1 MQSNTIALAGC
12 QKSTQIVIMTA
23 LKSAGFKV
31 IYLPYDVRYHAEN
44 LPDCLLIDLQGD
56 DVIKARQM
64 IDQPSLKATKKLLM
78 LDTRDQ
84 KARQFI
90 SAANVDDILFKPIQI
105 EELVARLQALLKKTT
120 AQHDPTDIKDE
131 FSFAQ
136 TIQDL
141 EARQFTGCLRLHGK
155 HVAGEMHLMLG
166 RINGVRIGQKLQGI
180 ALTALWRIFPSR
192 PELLPNAPVP
202 DWATP
207 PLNITAEEVIG
218 NVAHASSEFRS
229 IFPGQQGLLTVFKLN
244 SSVYEAAFHTLPR
257 QVRRLVQTFDGDR
270 TLNDIFSYI
279 NLDEFVLMQILRRLL
294 DENLIIENQSS
305 DDIDRLS
312 LVDWIRGVSET
323 DDPLESSNTEITVR
337 MPPPMPKPP
346 KRQSQPREEKT
357 IRMPPPIPEP
367 ARTSKPQPPA
377 RPTDPIGQSAADSD
391 ELPDH
396 ATHSILMYAFPTQI
410 QQAET
415 SAQSSDADDDRPF
428 HAEPVVRKKFSRE
441 VVEQKFQKT
450 PPTFIEGDIQIRKG
464 TYYSDAQLE
473 EEAARTANHAQLSQK
488 PSSLTLVLDETKR
501 AITLESSIAD
511 ASIQEVE
518 NEITRIAA
526 ASQFNTPDEDEQK
539 PETAPKTPA
548 QPAPEPP
555 LAHEDSLRAKRE
567 HLEQMQKL
575 YEQNHSEELSKENW
589 REQTI
594 TRLNR
599 ENAET
604 SAKLKRNLALLILLL
619 LLAGALI
626 FVLITGTFSP
636 KQATINTGT
645 PKTAPVVHTQAAPDH
660 PIPEEITQETAQ
672 TADEQQPLP
681 VQAIEPDA
689 GENADTPENTQQDD
703 SAVQAAIADAQPQ
716 APKEAPAIA
725 HAHAPA
731 RTALAAKQPTTREE
745 TPKPSSPQTDEPIS
759 IKTALQNTR
768 SEMNI
773 KNWEAAQTQ
782 VEIALAMDPKHPIAN
797 VLAGQ
802 IQAKLGNFN
811 KAISYYK
818 IAEKANA
825 QKSVYWVQLSEYY
838 RAAGN
843 FTESDKAIDKAIAI
857 VGSASP
863 EGRKLVMQKSRP

>member
-31 IYLPYDVRYHAEN
+31 IYLPYDVRYHAESI
-44 LPDCLLIDLQGD
+44 PDCLLIDLQGD
-56 DVIKARQM
+56 DVFKARQM
-64 IDQPSLKATKKLLM
+64 IDQPSLNATKKLLM

-105 EELVARLQALLKKTT
+105 EELVARLQTLLKKTT
-120 AQHDPTDIKDE
+120 AQQDPAYIKDE

-136 TIQDL
+136 AMQDL
-141 EARQFTGCLRLHGK
+141 EARQFTGCLKIHGK
-155 HVAGEMHLMLG
+155 HVGGEMHLMHG

-180 ALTALWRIFPSR
+180 ALTALWRIFPAR
-192 PELLPNAPVP
+192 PELIPNAPMP
-202 DWATP
+202 DWAAQ
-207 PLNITAEEVIG
+207 PLNITAEQVIG
-218 NVAHASSEFRS
+218 NVAHASSEFRT
-229 IFPGQQGLLTVFKLN
+229 IFPGPQGLLTVFKLN
-244 SSVYEAAFHTLPR
+244 SAVYEAAFHTLPR

-294 DENLIIENQSS
+294 DENLIVENQSS

-323 DDPLESSNTEITVR
+323 DDSLDSSNTEKTVR

-346 KRQSQPREEKT
+346 QRQSQPREEKT
-357 IRMPPPIPEP
+357 VRLPPPMPEH
-367 ARTSKPQPPA
+367 AKASKPQPPEC
-377 RPTDPIGQSAADSD
+377 PTDPMGPAASDPD

-410 QQAET
+410 QQAEP
-415 SAQSSDADDDRPF
+415 SARANDADDRPF

-441 VVEQKFQKT
+441 VVEQKFKKT

-473 EEAARTANHAQLSQK
+473 EEAARAANHPQTSQK

-501 AITLESSIAD
+501 AITLESSIAET
-511 ASIQEVE
+511 SIREVE

-526 ASQFNTPDEDEQK
+526 ALQFNDTDDEDHK
-539 PETAPKTPA
+539 PEPSPKK
-548 QPAPEPP
+548 PELPEQDKP
-555 LAHEDSLRAKRE
+555 LADDEDPLRAKRK

-575 YEQNHSEELSKENW
+575 YEQNHSEELSREDW

-604 SAKLKRNLALLILLL
+604 SAKLKRNLALLIVLL

-626 FVLITGTFSP
+626 FVLITGTSSP
-636 KQATINTGT
+636 KQATINTGK
-645 PKTAPVVHTQAAPDH
+645 PKAPPVVHPHAAPDH
-660 PIPEEITQETAQ
+660 ARTAEIAQETPQ
-672 TADEQQPLP
+672 ADDVQLPLP

-689 GENADTPENTQQDD
+689 VENTDKPENTQQEDT
-703 SAVQAAIADAQPQ
+703 AVQAAIANQPQ
-716 APKEAPAIA
+716 PQKEAPVI
-725 HAHAPA
+725 AHAPA
-731 RTALAAKQPTTREE
+731 HARTAPAAKQPAARAEAPAPTIPQ
-745 TPKPSSPQTDEPIS
+745 TPKPTS
-759 IKTALQNTR
+759 IKMALQNTR
-768 SEMNI
+768 TEMNV

-782 VEIALAMDPKHPIAN
+782 VEIALAMDPRHPIAN

-818 IAEKANA
+818 IAETANA

-843 FTESDKAIDKAIAI
+843 FLESDKAIDKAIAI

-863 EGRKLVMQKSRP
+863 EGRKLAMQKSRP